1 MIGVRTPFGRAAIK
15 PPFISSLVQPPTTI
29 RPYTYKYLFHPLRVN
44 LDLPLFDLTAAPR
57 IPYLE
62 SPVFN
67 PVDLFCFDRDLLPIL
82 SANCAM
88 IDSSWFNSP
97 PAAWSTDQGFLP
109 NTPSPITVEHPQP
122 EVKPLYKFEDLDE
135 LAPAAPHAT
144 YPFTDLIPF
153 DSLTPFG
160 LYNPSSYH

>member
-1 MIGVRTPFGRAAIK
+1 
-15 PPFISSLVQPPTTI
+15 
-29 RPYTYKYLFHPLRVN
+29 VN

-67 PVDLFCFDRDLLPIL
+67 PVDLFCLDRDLLPIL

-144 YPFTDLIPF
+144 YPFTDLIPV
-153 DSLTPFG
+153 DSPTPFG
-160 LYNPSSYH
+160 LYNLSSYH